1 MQISDESFIKSLSDH
16 LFWDVDKSKLEAQSS
31 KSFII
36 SRILEYGLTSDWKL
50 ALKFYGKN
58 IILEV
63 AKELKSL
70 DPVALHFISAVFEVD
85 LNEFRCYRLNQ
96 SAPNYWSY

>member
-1 MQISDESFIKSLSDH
+1 MQTSDVAFKESLSDH
-16 LFWDVDKSKLEAQSS
+16 LFWDVDKSKLDPQSS
-31 KSFII
+31 KSLVI
-36 SRILEYGLTSDWKL
+36 SRILEYGLTSDWES

-85 LNEFRCYRLNQ
+85 LNEFRCYRLNR